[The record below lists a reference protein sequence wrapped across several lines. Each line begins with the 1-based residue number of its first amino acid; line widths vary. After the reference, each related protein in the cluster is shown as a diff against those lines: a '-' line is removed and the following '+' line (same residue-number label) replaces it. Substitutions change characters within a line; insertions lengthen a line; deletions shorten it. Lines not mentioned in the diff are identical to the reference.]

1 MKRKF
6 PENTEHPL
14 LRKAENRGRKKAEFV
29 KESELAD
36 AGIQL
41 S

>member
-1 MKRKF
+1 MKRNF
-6 PENTEHPL
+6 SENTERPL
-14 LRKAENRGRKKAEFV
+14 FRKTENRGREKAEFV

>member
-1 MKRKF
+1 MQNTPCCARRK
-6 PENTEHPL
+6 TE
-14 LRKAENRGRKKAEFV
+14 GVKKAEFV